1 MEFLFKIK
9 KQNQTFRNPILNFQF
24 INFSRNSE
32 KVTEEDDFD
41 YYYYPDDNVER
52 RRKETDLKGI
62 GTYH

>member
-9 KQNQTFRNPILNFQF
+9 KQNPTLRNPILNFQF

-41 YYYYPDDNVER
+41 YYYTDDNIAR
-52 RRKETDLKGI
+52 RREETDLKGI

>member
-9 KQNQTFRNPILNFQF
+9 KQNPTLKNLILNFQL

-32 KVTEEDDFD
+32 KLTEEDDFD
-41 YYYYPDDNVER
+41 YYYYPDDNIER

>member
-9 KQNQTFRNPILNFQF
+9 KQNPTLRNPILNFQF

-41 YYYYPDDNVER
+41 YYYDPDDNVER
-52 RRKETDLKGI
+52 RKKENDLKGI
-62 GTYH
+62 GSYH

>member
-9 KQNQTFRNPILNFQF
+9 KQNPTLRNPILNFQF

-52 RRKETDLKGI
+52 RRKENDLKGI
-62 GTYH
+62 GSYH